1 MTKQTIDQIE
11 KQCKDAGLSALYL
24 NTMKAVYAMACLK
37 NKENGN
43 KRSDLDCIQE
53 SFDRVERAWAL
64 EERMPVSKAGINILL
79 VQILKDEIAISQV
92 AKIVEK

>member
-1 MTKQTIDQIE
+1 MKIEQIE

-24 NTMKAVYAMACLK
+24 TTMKAVYAMACLR

-43 KRSDLDCIQE
+43 KRSDLDCVQE
-53 SFDRVERAWAL
+53 SFDRIERAWAL
-64 EERMPVSKAGINILL
+64 EERMPVSRASVDILL

-92 AKIVEK
+92 AKIVQG